1 MKVMNW
7 PPYPYN
13 KDKLFSDFVNG
24 CNVFG
29 VSPDGLDNEDNSE
42 LLRHCA
48 WCFADIVQMPRE
60 KWDFESYIRTMFESN
75 KRDFIESGK
84 DLVWVINR
92 VFDLILQICDNLELR
107 MAYIRYMHDSGFDQ
121 YNRIEI

>member
-13 KDKLFSDFVNG
+13 KDQLFTDFENG
-24 CNVFG
+24 CSFFG
-29 VSPDGLDNEDNSE
+29 VSPVALDNEDNSE
-42 LLRHCA
+42 VLRHCA

-75 KRDFIESGK
+75 KRDFIEAGK
-84 DLVWVINR
+84 DLVWISNR
-92 VFDLILQICDNLELR
+92 IFDLILQNCEDLELR

-121 YNRIEI
+121 YNKFEI